1 MDGPKE
7 SRMSKAPQPASDATA
22 HRTAR
27 RALMIGVLLL
37 SLWVTRSF
45 LVPLALAAVLAITLW
60 PLQGRVARRLG
71 GPAWLA
77 PALFTVATALVLMVP
92 LIFLAVEA
100 ARDSGTVLEWLNA
113 ARQHG
118 LPTPDWVQRLPLVG
132 GDAARW
138 WQDNLG
144 TPQAANV
151 TLGRL
156 NAGGLFSMTGAV
168 GAQAARESMLFFVTL
183 LGLYGLLRHGAR
195 LAADLA
201 TLSTR
206 FWGELGA
213 RLASRL
219 VQATRG
225 TVAGT
230 VLVAVAEG
238 CLIGIGYLV
247 AGVPRP
253 FLFTILTIAFAMLPF
268 GAWLMFSI
276 ASLVLV
282 AQGATLAAA
291 LLFAFGVTV
300 MLVGDNFVQ
309 PALVGNSIRLP
320 FLLAFVGTFGG
331 IEAFGLVGLFL
342 GPVVMAMLLMLWH
355 EAMDDRAEP
364 KLPRGRPSG

>member
-1 MDGPKE
+1 
-7 SRMSKAPQPASDATA
+7 MSKAPLPAGDAAA

-27 RALMIGVLLL
+27 RLLMIGVVLL
-37 SLWVTRSF
+37 SLWVMRSF

-60 PLQGRVARRLG
+60 PLHGRVARRIG
-71 GPAWLA
+71 GPAWLT
-77 PALFTVATALVLMVP
+77 PALFTLATALVLMVP
-92 LIFLAVEA
+92 LVFLAVEA

-118 LPTPDWVQRLPLVG
+118 LPTPEWVQRLPLVG
-132 GDAARW
+132 GDAAQW
-138 WQDNLG
+138 WRDNLG
-144 TPQAANV
+144 TPQAASV
-151 TLGRL
+151 TLGRI
-156 NAGGLFSMTGAV
+156 NAGGLFSVTGSI

-183 LGLYGLLRHGAR
+183 LGVYGLLRHGAR
-195 LAADLA
+195 LATELA
-201 TLSTR
+201 TLSAR
-206 FWGELGA
+206 LWGELGA
-213 RLASRL
+213 RLADRL
-219 VQATRG
+219 VHATRG

-238 CLIGIGYLV
+238 CLIGVGYLI

-268 GAWLMFSI
+268 GAWLMFTI

-291 LLFAFGVTV
+291 LLFGFGVAV
-300 MLVGDNFVQ
+300 MLVGDNVVQ

-342 GPVVMAMLLMLWH
+342 GPVIMAMLLMLWH
-355 EAMDDRAEP
+355 EAMDSEAAP
-364 KLPRGRPSG
+364 KVSRGRRSG